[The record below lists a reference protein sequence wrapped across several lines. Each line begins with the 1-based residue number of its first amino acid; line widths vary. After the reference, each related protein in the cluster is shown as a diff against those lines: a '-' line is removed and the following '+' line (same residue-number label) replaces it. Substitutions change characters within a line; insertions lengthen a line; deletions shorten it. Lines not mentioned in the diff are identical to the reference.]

1 MPPRPPLSPPP
12 PTGYVFVI
20 SGTRCAAGSVS
31 CWRYS
36 HVIHVKLIHDSWYST
51 CQSQKR
57 TAIAAAAEA
66 ITTTTRTLVVE
77 EKLPGKC
84 HAHNLL
90 KDSLE
95 NVGQTTSAG
104 EIYLH
109 LSLSWKIAKLNCQTV
124 QSMGSW
130 EIGGKF
136 ASKFE
141 KVRAIDEEESFIIP
155 LQLARQAQR
164 TSALDN

>member
-1 MPPRPPLSPPP
+1 MILDIQHAKAKSEQRLQQQQ
-12 PTGYVFVI
+12 
-20 SGTRCAAGSVS
+20 RQQQQ
-31 CWRYS
+31 R
-36 HVIHVKLIHDSWYST
+36 L
-51 CQSQKR
+51 
-57 TAIAAAAEA
+57 
-66 ITTTTRTLVVE
+66 RTLVVE

-136 ASKFE
+136 ASKLE
-141 KVRAIDEEESFIIP
+141 KVRAIDEEESIIIP